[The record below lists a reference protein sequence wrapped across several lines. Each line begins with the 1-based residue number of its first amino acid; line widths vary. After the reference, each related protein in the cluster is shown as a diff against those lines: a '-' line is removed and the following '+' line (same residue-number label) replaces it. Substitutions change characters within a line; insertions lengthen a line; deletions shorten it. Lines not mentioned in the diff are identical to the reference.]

1 MNYRE
6 KIYASYVSSGQ
17 ARISS
22 QTAMFTIK
30 RNSPYILH
38 IIKHFFPKQK
48 NVLIN
53 DLGCGYGKFLYVIK
67 EQGYC
72 NVKGVDIS
80 LEQVNIANQLG
91 LSEVVNNDISIYLF
105 EQTDSPDLILM
116 MDILEHF
123 TKDELFEL
131 LDLVFKKLK
140 NNGKLIVH
148 VPNGE
153 GIFGNRIIY
162 GDLSHEICFTPSSIT
177 QALNIVGFKKVM
189 VYEDKPIIH
198 SIFSFFRRIIWEIGT
213 LPFRILF
220 MAETG
225 RSKICLSQ
233 NMTIVAEK

>member
-1 MNYRE
+1 MKYRD
-6 KIYASYVSSGQ
+6 KIYGSYVSSGQ

-22 QTAMFTIK
+22 ETAKMTI
-30 RNSPYILH
+30 RANSPYIKN
-38 IIKHFFPKQK
+38 IIDRFVSK
-48 NVLIN
+48 NKDIVIY
-53 DLGCGYGKFLYVIK
+53 DLGCGYGKFLYEFK
-67 EQGYC
+67 NKGYYKI
-72 NVKGVDIS
+72 KGVDLS
-80 LEQVNIANQLG
+80 HEQVNIAHQLG
-91 LSEVVNNDISIYLF
+91 MSEIECDDISSFLIK
-105 EQTDSPDLILM
+105 QIDSPDLILM

-123 TKDELFEL
+123 TKDEIFEI
-131 LDLVFKKLK
+131 LDLVFRKL
-140 NNGKLIVH
+140 NNGSKLIVH

-162 GDLSHEICFTPSSIT
+162 GDLSHEIGFTPSSIT
-177 QALNIVGFKKVM
+177 QALNILGFKKVM